1 MKFKLGKGE
10 SEDIRGIMD
19 SESGEVSRLK
29 VLVGSKNY

>member
-10 SEDIRGIMD
+10 CENMRGIMD

-29 VLVGSKNY
+29 VLVESKNY